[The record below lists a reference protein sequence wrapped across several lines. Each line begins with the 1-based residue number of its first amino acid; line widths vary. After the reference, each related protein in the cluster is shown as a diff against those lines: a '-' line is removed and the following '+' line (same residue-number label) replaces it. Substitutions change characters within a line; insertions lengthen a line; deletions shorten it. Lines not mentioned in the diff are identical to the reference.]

1 MDFTPS
7 DFVLAGV
14 LLTILVTAVG
24 FAVTRSGNRVVVIGA
39 AVLGVLAI
47 PVGFADDAPGLVLFG
62 LLLLA
67 SAFAIARR
75 RRAVATQ

>member
-1 MDFTPS
+1 MDFTLF

-14 LLTILVTAVG
+14 LLTILATAIG
-24 FAVTRSGNRVVVIGA
+24 LAVTRSGNRVVAIGA
-39 AVLGVLAI
+39 ATLGVLAI

-67 SAFAIARR
+67 SAFAMR
-75 RRAVATQ
+75 RRATAVGQ

>member
-24 FAVTRSGNRVVVIGA
+24 LAVTRSGNRVVVIGA